1 MKTPRKEPV
10 WDLTNATIWGMNL
23 LILLWGSAVATV
35 CFFVLGEFLDVLFVG
50 GTILNY
56 LVFLV
61 ALPAAAN
68 WLEPGRVRV
77 ERKGAWRMAV
87 IGYGGVLLTMVL
99 RDLYI
104 VLGG

>member
-23 LILLWGSAVATV
+23 IILLWGSAVGTV
-35 CFFVLGEFLDVLFVG
+35 CFFVLGEFLNILFVG
-50 GTILNY
+50 GTILTY
-56 LVFLV
+56 LIFLV
-61 ALPAAAN
+61 VLPAAEN

-99 RDLYI
+99 RTLYI